1 MRRIE
6 HGSTGSTVIH
16 LGKTD
21 IDAIRVSEPSQK
33 ILIEYKSMVEP
44 MLRQIVSL
52 NIQTR
57 ILQQARDALL
67 PRLISGELQIPEEM
81 LAS

>member
-21 IDAIRVSEPSQK
+21 IDVIKVLEPNQK
-33 ILIEYKSMVEP
+33 ILAAYKSMVEP
-44 MLRQIVSL
+44 MLRQMVSL
-52 NIQTR
+52 NVQMR
-57 ILQQARDALL
+57 ILQQTRDALL
-67 PRLISGELQIPEEM
+67 PRLISGELQIPQEM
-81 LAS
+81 LVS